1 MRLLSIVGRCGRWL
15 CRLRRLRDYQTLH
28 TIKIHGAPDAALLPV
43 WRLAWVAERPSFGF
57 LANLKPVDGLEQ

>member
-28 TIKIHGAPDAALLPV
+28 TIKIHGAPDAALLPCV
-43 WRLAWVAERPSFGF
+43 AARVAERPSFGF

>member
-15 CRLRRLRDYQTLH
+15 CRLRRLRDYQTL
-28 TIKIHGAPDAALLPV
+28 ISIHATPDAALLLSV
-43 WRLAWVAERPSFGF
+43 AARVQGGSQAERPSF